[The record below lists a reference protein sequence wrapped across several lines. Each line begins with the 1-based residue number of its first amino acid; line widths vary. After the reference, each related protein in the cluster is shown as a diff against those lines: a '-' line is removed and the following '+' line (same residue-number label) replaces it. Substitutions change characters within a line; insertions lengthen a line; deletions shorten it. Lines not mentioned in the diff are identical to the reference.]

1 MFKLLTPLAIAALAV
16 ISIAPQSQ
24 AFPINLNSIILKQS
38 SPDAPPRVIVNLGVP
53 QPAYRDD
60 YRWQRESRSHR
71 YSDDRAQRRGDDRD
85 EYRRNR

>member
-24 AFPINLNSIILKQS
+24 ALPINLDSIILKQS

-53 QPAYRDD
+53 QPAYRGDD
-60 YRWQRESRSHR
+60 RWQRESRSHR
-71 YSDDRAQRRGDDRD
+71 YGYDRAERRGDERG